1 MKSTIDIESL
11 RLFRAVAEAGSF
23 TAAGA
28 LLEKD
33 KAYVS
38 RVISRLE
45 KRLGVQLLWRS
56 TRRLAITEVGK
67 ELYERAV
74 SILNAL
80 EDTENVIA
88 KTQSEPVG
96 HLRITCGTEFGVM
109 RVNHWIAQYMKSHPG
124 VKVEA
129 EYTNRV
135 VDIIHEG
142 FDVAI
147 RVGPLPD
154 SDLSARTLGYVEYG
168 LYASPQYLT
177 ANGTPLTPQ
186 ELKRHNLIMFSPRG
200 KPKWVLV
207 NGKESLEVD
216 TEPQFRVN
224 NNLAARDI
232 AAEHLGIVLLP
243 HFQAKPLADEGRLV
257 HILTG
262 WSRSPVAVSAV
273 FSSNRYMTPKVRAF
287 IDLIKKQFE

>member
-11 RLFRAVAEAGSF
+11 RLFRAVVEAGSF
-23 TAAGA
+23 TSAGI

-45 KRLGVQLLWRS
+45 KRLGAQLLWRS

-80 EDTENVIA
+80 EDTENAIA
-88 KTQSEPVG
+88 QTQSEPVG

-109 RVNHWIAQYMKSHPG
+109 KVNHWIAQYMRRYPS

-168 LYASPQYLT
+168 LYASPQYLST
-177 ANGTPLTPQ
+177 KGAPSTPY
-186 ELKRHNLIMFSPRG
+186 ELKQRQLIMFSPRG
-200 KPKWVLV
+200 KPKWILV
-207 NGKESLEVD
+207 NGKDSIEID

-243 HFQAKPLADEGRLV
+243 HFQAEPLVKEKRLI
-257 HILTG
+257 HLLTD
-262 WSRSPVAVSAV
+262 WRRSPVAVSAV
-273 FSSNRYMTPKVRAF
+273 FSSSRYMTPKVRTF
-287 IDLIKKQFE
+287 IDLIKNQFE

>member
-1 MKSTIDIESL
+1 MRSTIDIESL
-11 RLFRAVAEAGSF
+11 RLFRAVVEAESF
-23 TAAGA
+23 TAAGV

-45 KRLGVQLLWRS
+45 KRLGAQLLWRS

-67 ELYERAV
+67 EFYERAV

-88 KTQSEPVG
+88 QTQSEPVG

-109 RVNHWIAQYMKSHPG
+109 RVNHWIAQYMKKYPS
-124 VKVEA
+124 VKIEA

-177 ANGTPLTPQ
+177 ANGTPQTPH
-186 ELKRHNLIMFSPRG
+186 ELEQHNLIMFSPRG
-200 KPKWVLV
+200 KPKWILV
-207 NGKESLEVD
+207 NDKDRVEIDS
-216 TEPQFRVN
+216 EPQFRVN

-243 HFQAKPLADEGRLV
+243 HFQAAPLVKERRLTHV
-257 HILTG
+257 LTD

-273 FSSNRYMTPKVRAF
+273 FSSSRYMTPKVRSF
-287 IDLIKKQFE
+287 IDLIKSEWA